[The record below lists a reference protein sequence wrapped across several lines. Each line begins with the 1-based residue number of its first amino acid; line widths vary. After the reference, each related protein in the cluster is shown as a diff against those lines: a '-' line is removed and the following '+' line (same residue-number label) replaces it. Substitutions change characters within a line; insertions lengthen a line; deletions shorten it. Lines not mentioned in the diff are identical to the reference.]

1 VARKP
6 LWEIS
11 MGKPKIS
18 EVKSVISKIEKMRSR
33 NAGFLMPTRL
43 GPSAEETKEYLKLLT
58 PLFTKAGL
66 DVDKFNKIQDKTTRL
81 TAKPDPGL
89 TKEYL
94 WQKKPHSKGEADQ
107 RDTIAPA

>member
-1 VARKP
+1 
-6 LWEIS
+6 

-33 NAGFLMPTRL
+33 NAGLLMPARV

-58 PLFTKAGL
+58 PFFTKAGL
-66 DVDKFNKIQDKTTRL
+66 DVDKFNKIQDKTSRW
-81 TAKPDPGL
+81 TAKPDPEL

-94 WQKKPHSKGEADQ
+94 WRKKSLLQKAKQINA
-107 RDTIAPA
+107 I